1 MQHLD
6 PESLSLLALGEE
18 LGDNAADHLRSCGSC
33 ATDYAGLRRVVVAAK
48 PGPPDATALESPGPL
63 VWAGI
68 HRTLGLS
75 AAVAADPLESPAS
88 SGCPPAAASPTQT
101 LIQTHAQTQTQ
112 TKTQTKTQPPPTSPA
127 GSPTPLPSREEKT
140 TRKREPGRGSG
151 WIRRPGVWLAAA
163 AATTLL
169 AAGVFWSVQQ
179 NQPAVTPLALAEL
192 APVDQ
197 HSATGSAQVVET
209 KDGQRTLEV
218 RVDKN
223 EARGYQEV
231 WLIAPDLSRLV
242 SLGVMTSESGTFAVP
257 AGLDLGAYPIV
268 DVSDEPVD
276 GNPAHS
282 SVSIVRGTLAS

>member
-18 LGDNAADHLRSCGSC
+18 LGDDAADHLRSCASC
-33 ATDYAGLRRVVVAAK
+33 AADFAGFRRAVVAAK
-48 PGPPDATALESPGPL
+48 PGPADASALESPGPQ

-75 AAVAADPLESPAS
+75 AAVAADPLGSPAP
-88 SGCPPAAASPTQT
+88 SGSRPPAPAPGP
-101 LIQTHAQTQTQ
+101 AQTQ
-112 TKTQTKTQPPPTSPA
+112 PPAQSPAQSPA
-127 GSPTPLPSREEKT
+127 GPPTPLPSREDRAA
-140 TRKREPGRGSG
+140 RKRERGGGTG

-163 AATTLL
+163 ASAALL

-179 NQPAVTPLALAEL
+179 NQPAVTPLAQAAL

-197 HSATGSAQVVET
+197 HSATGSARVLET

-242 SLGVMTSESGTFAVP
+242 SLGVMTSDSGTFAVP
-257 AGLDLGAYPIV
+257 AGLDLGQYPIV

>member
-18 LGDNAADHLRSCGSC
+18 LGDDAADHLRSCASC
-33 ATDYAGLRRVVVAAK
+33 AADYVGLRRAVVAAK
-48 PGPPDATALESPGPL
+48 PGPLDDTALESPGPQ

-68 HRTLGLS
+68 HSALGLS
-75 AAVAADPLESPAS
+75 TAVAADPL
-88 SGCPPAAASPTQT
+88 GSPTSRDSSPQST
-101 LIQTHAQTQTQ
+101 S
-112 TKTQTKTQPPPTSPA
+112 QPPPSPVPS
-127 GSPTPLPSREEKT
+127 GSPTPLLFREERT
-140 TRKREPGRGSG
+140 ARKREPGGGSG

-163 AATTLL
+163 AATVLL
-169 AAGVFWSVQQ
+169 AGGVFWSVQQ
-179 NQPAVTPLALAEL
+179 NQPAVTPLAQAEL
-192 APVDQ
+192 SPVDQ
-197 HSATGSAQVVET
+197 HSATGSARVVEAT
-209 KDGQRTLEV
+209 DGQRSLEV

-257 AGLDLGAYPIV
+257 AGLDLGEYPIV

-282 SVSIVRGTLAS
+282 SVSIVRGTLSS

>member
-6 PESLSLLALGEE
+6 EESLSLLALGED
-18 LGDNAADHLRSCGSC
+18 LGDDAADHLRSCADC
-33 ATDYAGLRRVVVAAK
+33 AAEFAGLRRAVVAAR
-48 PGPPDATALESPGPL
+48 PGPEYAALAQPGPH

-68 HRTLGLS
+68 HSVLGLGS
-75 AAVAADPLESPAS
+75 AVAADPL
-88 SGCPPAAASPTQT
+88 GPP
-101 LIQTHAQTQTQ
+101 
-112 TKTQTKTQPPPTSPA
+112 PA
-127 GSPTPLPSREEKT
+127 GSAPPPRPQPPTPASAPAPFPSPEERQQRDS
-140 TRKREPGRGSG
+140 RKQDRSGGAG

-163 AATTLL
+163 AATALL

-179 NQPAVTPLALAEL
+179 NQPPVTPLARAEL

-197 HSATGSAQVVET
+197 HSATGSARVVEAA
-209 KDGQRTLEV
+209 DGQRTLEV
-218 RVDKN
+218 QVDKN

-242 SLGVMTSESGTFAVP
+242 SLGVMTSDSGTFALP
-257 AGLDLGAYPIV
+257 AGLDLSEYPIV

-282 SVSIVRGTLAS
+282 SVSIVRGTLAT

>member
-1 MQHLD
+1 
-6 PESLSLLALGEE
+6 
-18 LGDNAADHLRSCGSC
+18 
-33 ATDYAGLRRVVVAAK
+33 
-48 PGPPDATALESPGPL
+48 
-63 VWAGI
+63 
-68 HRTLGLS
+68 
-75 AAVAADPLESPAS
+75 
-88 SGCPPAAASPTQT
+88 
-101 LIQTHAQTQTQ
+101 
-112 TKTQTKTQPPPTSPA
+112 
-127 GSPTPLPSREEKT
+127 
-140 TRKREPGRGSG
+140 
-151 WIRRPGVWLAAA
+151 VWLAAA
-163 AATTLL
+163 AATALL

-179 NQPAVTPLALAEL
+179 NQPVVTPLAQAQL

-197 HSATGSAQVVET
+197 HSATGSAKVVEA

-218 RVDKN
+218 QVDRN

-257 AGLDLGAYPIV
+257 AGLDLADYPIV

>member
-18 LGDNAADHLRSCGSC
+18 LGDDAAVHLRSCDSC
-33 ATDYAGLRRVVVAAK
+33 AADYVGLRRTVVAVK
-48 PGPPDATALESPGPL
+48 PGPLDDTALESPGPQ

-68 HRTLGLS
+68 HSALGLS
-75 AAVAADPLESPAS
+75 TAVVADPLGSPAS
-88 SGCPPAAASPTQT
+88 SPQAQSPAPAAPQLPPADGAPTR
-101 LIQTHAQTQTQ
+101 
-112 TKTQTKTQPPPTSPA
+112 
-127 GSPTPLPSREEKT
+127 LPSRQE
-140 TRKREPGRGSG
+140 RAGRRQEPGGGSG

-179 NQPAVTPLALAEL
+179 NQPTVTPLAQADL

-197 HSATGSAQVVET
+197 HSATGSARVVEAA
-209 KDGQRTLEV
+209 DGQRTLEV

-257 AGLDLGAYPIV
+257 AGLDLGDYPIV

-282 SVSIVRGTLAS
+282 SVSIVRGTLAL

>member
-18 LGDNAADHLRSCGSC
+18 LGDDAADHLRSCASC
-33 ATDYAGLRRVVVAAK
+33 AADYAGFRRAVVAAK
-48 PGPPDATALESPGPL
+48 PGPTDGSALESPGPQ

-68 HRTLGLS
+68 HRSLGLS
-75 AAVAADPLESPAS
+75 AAVAADPLGSPAS
-88 SGCPPAAASPTQT
+88 SVSRLPAPAPDPT
-101 LIQTHAQTQTQ
+101 QTQTQ
-112 TKTQTKTQPPPTSPA
+112 PPA
-127 GSPTPLPSREEKT
+127 GPPTPLPSREDRAA
-140 TRKREPGRGSG
+140 RKRERGGGTG

-163 AATTLL
+163 ASAALL

-179 NQPAVTPLALAEL
+179 NQPAVTPLAQAAL

-197 HSATGSAQVVET
+197 HSATGSARVLET

-242 SLGVMTSESGTFAVP
+242 SLGVMTSDSGTFAVP
-257 AGLDLGAYPIV
+257 AGLDLGEYPIV

>member
-6 PESLSLLALGEE
+6 PESLGLLALGED
-18 LGDNAADHLRSCGSC
+18 LGDDAADHLRSCASC
-33 ATDYAGLRRVVVAAK
+33 AADYAGLRRAVLAAK
-48 PGPPDATALESPGPL
+48 PGPPDATALEPPGPQ

-68 HRTLGLS
+68 HRSLGLS
-75 AAVAADPLESPAS
+75 TAVAADPIGSPAS
-88 SGCPPAAASPTQT
+88 WRSRPPAPAPLPPQT
-101 LIQTHAQTQTQ
+101 
-112 TKTQTKTQPPPTSPA
+112 PA
-127 GSPTPLPSREEKT
+127 GPPTPLPSREEQPG
-140 TRKREPGRGSG
+140 RKREPGGGSG

-163 AATTLL
+163 AATALL

-179 NQPAVTPLALAEL
+179 NQPAVTPLAQTEL
-192 APVDQ
+192 APVAQ
-197 HSATGSAQVVET
+197 HSATGSARVVET

-218 RVDKN
+218 KVDKN

-257 AGLDLGAYPIV
+257 AGLDLREYPIV

-282 SVSIVRGTLAS
+282 SVSIVRGTLDS

>member
-6 PESLSLLALGEE
+6 PESLSLLALGED
-18 LGDNAADHLRSCGSC
+18 LGDDAAGHLRSCPSC
-33 ATDYAGLRRVVVAAK
+33 AADYAGFRRAVVAAK
-48 PGPPDATALESPGPL
+48 PGPPDASVLESPGPQ

-68 HRTLGLS
+68 HRTLTLS
-75 AAVAADPLESPAS
+75 AAVAADPLGFPGS
-88 SGCPPAAASPTQT
+88 SGSRPPAPAQPQPRPP
-101 LIQTHAQTQTQ
+101 QTHAQPRPPQTQ
-112 TKTQTKTQPPPTSPA
+112 AQPPA
-127 GSPTPLPSREEKT
+127 GSPTPLPSREDRAA
-140 TRKREPGRGSG
+140 RKQERGGGSG

-163 AATTLL
+163 ASTALL
-169 AAGVFWSVQQ
+169 AAGAFWSVQQ
-179 NQPAVTPLALAEL
+179 NQPAVNPLAQADL

-197 HSATGSAQVVET
+197 HSATGSARVLET
-209 KDGQRTLEV
+209 KDGQRTLQI

-242 SLGVMTSESGTFAVP
+242 SLGVMTSDSGTFAVP
-257 AGLDLGAYPIV
+257 AGLDLGEYPIV
-268 DVSDEPVD
+268 DVSDEPAD

>member
-18 LGDNAADHLRSCGSC
+18 LGDGAADHLRSCPSC
-33 ATDYAGLRRVVVAAK
+33 AADHAGFRRAVVAAK
-48 PGPPDATALESPGPL
+48 PGTPDAPVLESPGPQ

-68 HRTLGLS
+68 HRTLTLS
-75 AAVAADPLESPAS
+75 AAVAADPLGFPAS
-88 SGCPPAAASPTQT
+88 SGSRPPAPAPAQPRPPQAQPQPPAAS
-101 LIQTHAQTQTQ
+101 L
-112 TKTQTKTQPPPTSPA
+112 
-127 GSPTPLPSREEKT
+127 TPLPSRGDRAV
-140 TRKREPGRGSG
+140 RKQERGGGSG

-163 AATTLL
+163 ASTALL

-179 NQPAVTPLALAEL
+179 NQPAVNPLAQADL

-197 HSATGSAQVVET
+197 HSATGSARVLEA
-209 KDGQRTLEV
+209 KDGQRTLEI

-242 SLGVMTSESGTFAVP
+242 SLGVMTSDSGTFAVP
-257 AGLDLGAYPIV
+257 AGLDLGEYPIV

>member
-18 LGDNAADHLRSCGSC
+18 LGDDAAEHLRSCPGC
-33 ATDYAGLRRVVVAAK
+33 AAEYSSLRRAVVAAK
-48 PGPPDATALESPGPL
+48 PGPAATLESPGPQ

-68 HRTLGLS
+68 HRALGLS
-75 AAVAADPLESPAS
+75 SAVAADPL
-88 SGCPPAAASPTQT
+88 
-101 LIQTHAQTQTQ
+101 
-112 TKTQTKTQPPPTSPA
+112 
-127 GSPTPLPSREEKT
+127 GSPTSSGSGQSSPPQPQPPTGTVTALPSGEAGSR
-140 TRKREPGRGSG
+140 RKPDRSGRSG
-151 WIRRPGVWLAAA
+151 WLRRPGVWLAAA
-163 AATTLL
+163 AATALL
-169 AAGVFWSVQQ
+169 AGGVFWSVQQ
-179 NQPAVTPLALAEL
+179 NQPVVTPLAQAEL

-197 HSATGSAQVVET
+197 HSATGSARVVEA

-231 WLIAPDLSRLV
+231 WLIAPDLTRLV
-242 SLGVMTSESGTFAVP
+242 SLGVMTSESGTFPVP
-257 AGLDLGAYPIV
+257 AGLDLAEFPIV

>member
-1 MQHLD
+1 MQHPD

-18 LGDNAADHLRSCGSC
+18 LGDDAADHLRSCAKC
-33 ATDYAGLRRVVVAAK
+33 AAEYRGLRRAVMAAK
-48 PGPPDATALESPGPL
+48 PGPPDTTALEPPGTQ

-68 HRTLGLS
+68 HSALGLS
-75 AAVAADPLESPAS
+75 PAVAADPLGSRTSYGSPPPSQSQPPSLSPAP
-88 SGCPPAAASPTQT
+88 SGA
-101 LIQTHAQTQTQ
+101 
-112 TKTQTKTQPPPTSPA
+112 
-127 GSPTPLPSREEKT
+127 PTPLPTREERT
-140 TRKREPGRGSG
+140 GRTQEPGGRSG

-163 AATTLL
+163 AATALL
-169 AAGVFWSVQQ
+169 AAGAFWAVQQ
-179 NQPAVTPLALAEL
+179 YQPAVTPLAQAKL

-197 HSATGSAQVVET
+197 HSATGSARVIEA

-242 SLGVMTSESGTFAVP
+242 SLGVMTSESGTFSVP
-257 AGLDLGAYPIV
+257 AGLDLGEYPIV

>member
-18 LGDNAADHLRSCGSC
+18 LGDDAADHLRSCAGC
-33 ATDYAGLRRVVVAAK
+33 ASEYMGLRRAVVAAK
-48 PGPPDATALESPGPL
+48 PGPDAAALESPGPQ

-68 HRTLGLS
+68 HSALGLS
-75 AAVAADPLESPAS
+75 TAVAADPLGSPAA
-88 SGCPPAAASPTQT
+88 SGTRPA
-101 LIQTHAQTQTQ
+101 
-112 TKTQTKTQPPPTSPA
+112 PPPPS
-127 GSPTPLPSREEKT
+127 GSVTPLPTREDRAG
-140 TRKREPGRGSG
+140 RKRVPGGGSG
-151 WIRRPGVWLAAA
+151 WLRRPGVWLAAA
-163 AATTLL
+163 AATALL
-169 AAGVFWSVQQ
+169 AGGVFWSVQQ
-179 NQPAVTPLALAEL
+179 SQPAVTPLARAEL

-197 HSATGSAQVVET
+197 HSATGSARVVEA

-218 RVDKN
+218 RVDKV

-231 WLIAPDLSRLV
+231 WLIAPDLTRLV

-257 AGLDLGAYPIV
+257 AGLDLGEFPIV

>member
-18 LGDNAADHLRSCGSC
+18 LGDDAAEHLRSCAGC
-33 ATDYAGLRRVVVAAK
+33 AAEYASLRRAVVAAK
-48 PGPPDATALESPGPL
+48 PGPDTAALESPGPQ

-68 HRTLGLS
+68 HSALGLS
-75 AAVAADPLESPAS
+75 PAVAADPLGSPTASGSPAAFAPS
-88 SGCPPAAASPTQT
+88 PEQPASASV
-101 LIQTHAQTQTQ
+101 
-112 TKTQTKTQPPPTSPA
+112 
-127 GSPTPLPSREEKT
+127 TPLPSRE
-140 TRKREPGRGSG
+140 PGPGGKPDRSGGSG
-151 WIRRPGVWLAAA
+151 WLRRPGVWLAAA
-163 AATTLL
+163 AATALL

-179 NQPAVTPLALAEL
+179 NQPTVTPLAQAEL

-197 HSATGSAQVVET
+197 HSATGSARVVEAQ
-209 KDGQRTLEV
+209 DGQRTLEV

-231 WLIAPDLSRLV
+231 WLIAPDLTRLV
-242 SLGVMTSESGTFAVP
+242 SLGVMTSESGSFPVP
-257 AGLDLGAYPIV
+257 AGLDLAEYPIV

>member
-6 PESLSLLALGEE
+6 PESLSLMALGEE
-18 LGDNAADHLRSCGSC
+18 LGDDAAEHLRSCPGC
-33 ATDYAGLRRVVVAAK
+33 AAEYSSLRRAVVAAK
-48 PGPPDATALESPGPL
+48 PGAAVTLESPGPQ

-68 HRTLGLS
+68 HSALGLS
-75 AAVAADPLESPAS
+75 SAVAADPL
-88 SGCPPAAASPTQT
+88 
-101 LIQTHAQTQTQ
+101 
-112 TKTQTKTQPPPTSPA
+112 
-127 GSPTPLPSREEKT
+127 GSPTSSGSGQSSPPQPQPPTGTVTALPSGETGSR
-140 TRKREPGRGSG
+140 RKPDRSGGSG
-151 WIRRPGVWLAAA
+151 WLRRPGVWLAAA
-163 AATTLL
+163 AAIALL

-179 NQPAVTPLALAEL
+179 NQPVVTPLAQTEL

-197 HSATGSAQVVET
+197 HSATGSARVVEA

-231 WLIAPDLSRLV
+231 WLIAPDLTRLV
-242 SLGVMTSESGTFAVP
+242 SLGVMTSESGTFPVP
-257 AGLDLGAYPIV
+257 AGLDLAEYPIV

>member
-18 LGDNAADHLRSCGSC
+18 LGDDAAGHLRACPGC
-33 ATDYAGLRRVVVAAK
+33 AAEYAGLRRAVVAAK
-48 PGPPDATALESPGPL
+48 PGPAATALEPPGPQ

-68 HRTLGLS
+68 HSALGLS
-75 AAVAADPLESPAS
+75 SAVATDPL
-88 SGCPPAAASPTQT
+88 ASPTSSGSGQSS
-101 LIQTHAQTQTQ
+101 APRP
-112 TKTQTKTQPPPTSPA
+112 KSPPRSVT
-127 GSPTPLPSREEKT
+127 TLPSREERSH
-140 TRKREPGRGSG
+140 RKPDRSGGSG
-151 WIRRPGVWLAAA
+151 WLRRPGVWLAAA
-163 AATTLL
+163 AATALL
-169 AAGVFWSVQQ
+169 AGGVFWSVQQ
-179 NQPAVTPLALAEL
+179 NQPVVTPLAQAEL

-197 HSATGSAQVVET
+197 HSATGSARVVEA

-231 WLIAPDLSRLV
+231 WLIAPDLTRLV
-242 SLGVMTSESGTFAVP
+242 SLGVMTSESGTFPVP
-257 AGLDLGAYPIV
+257 AGLDLAEYPIV

>member
-6 PESLSLLALGEE
+6 PETLSLLAIGEE
-18 LGDNAADHLRSCGSC
+18 LGEDAADHLRTCASC
-33 ATDYAGLRRVVVAAK
+33 AAEYAGFRRAVVAAK
-48 PGPPDATALESPGPL
+48 PGPPDASVLEPPGPQ

-75 AAVAADPLESPAS
+75 AAVAADPLGSPAS
-88 SGCPPAAASPTQT
+88 GTSPSSPSPA
-101 LIQTHAQTQTQ
+101 
-112 TKTQTKTQPPPTSPA
+112 PPPPESPVS
-127 GSPTPLPSREEKT
+127 SPTPLPSREERA
-140 TRKREPGRGSG
+140 TRKREPGGGSG

-163 AATTLL
+163 ASTALL

-179 NQPAVTPLALAEL
+179 NQPAVIPLAQAEL

-197 HSATGSAQVVET
+197 HSATGSARVVEAE
-209 KDGQRTLEV
+209 DGQRTLEV

-242 SLGVMTSESGTFAVP
+242 SLGVMTSESGTFSVP
-257 AGLDLGAYPIV
+257 AGLDLGEYPIV

>member
-18 LGDNAADHLRSCGSC
+18 LGDDAADHLRSCASC
-33 ATDYAGLRRVVVAAK
+33 AADYAGLRRAVVAAK
-48 PGPPDATALESPGPL
+48 PGPPDASALEPPGPQ

-75 AAVAADPLESPAS
+75 AAVAADPLGSPAPGS
-88 SGCPPAAASPTQT
+88 RAPAP
-101 LIQTHAQTQTQ
+101 AQAQ
-112 TKTQTKTQPPPTSPA
+112 QPPESLA
-127 GSPTPLPSREEKT
+127 GAPTPLLSREERAA
-140 TRKREPGRGSG
+140 RKREPGGGSG

-163 AATTLL
+163 ASAALL

-179 NQPAVTPLALAEL
+179 NQPAVTPLAQAEL

-197 HSATGSAQVVET
+197 HSATGSARVVEAE
-209 KDGQRTLEV
+209 DGQRTLEV

-242 SLGVMTSESGTFAVP
+242 SLGVMTSESGTFSVP
-257 AGLDLGAYPIV
+257 AGLDLGEYPIV

-282 SVSIVRGTLAS
+282 SVSIVRGILAS

>member
-1 MQHLD
+1 VQHLD

-18 LGDNAADHLRSCGSC
+18 LGDDAAEHLRACPGC
-33 ATDYAGLRRVVVAAK
+33 EAEYAGLRRAVVAAK
-48 PGPPDATALESPGPL
+48 SGTYATALEPPGPQ

-68 HRTLGLS
+68 HSALGLS
-75 AAVAADPLESPAS
+75 PAVAANPLESPTS
-88 SGCPPAAASPTQT
+88 SGSGRSSEPQPQSPP
-101 LIQTHAQTQTQ
+101 
-112 TKTQTKTQPPPTSPA
+112 
-127 GSPTPLPSREEKT
+127 GSVTELPSREAG
-140 TRKREPGRGSG
+140 TRRKPDRNGGSG
-151 WIRRPGVWLAAA
+151 WLRRPGVWLAAA
-163 AATTLL
+163 AATAVL

-179 NQPAVTPLALAEL
+179 NQPVVTPLAQAEL

-197 HSATGSAQVVET
+197 HSATGSARVVEA

-231 WLIAPDLSRLV
+231 WLIAPDLTRLV
-242 SLGVMTSESGTFAVP
+242 SLGVMTSESGTFPVP
-257 AGLDLGAYPIV
+257 AGLDLADYPIV

>member
-18 LGDNAADHLRSCGSC
+18 LGDDAADHLRSCPSC
-33 ATDYAGLRRVVVAAK
+33 AADYAGFRRAVVAVK
-48 PGPPDATALESPGPL
+48 PGPPDASVLESPGPQ

-68 HRTLGLS
+68 YRTLGLS
-75 AAVAADPLESPAS
+75 AAVAADPLGSPS
-88 SGCPPAAASPTQT
+88 SRPPAPGQAP
-101 LIQTHAQTQTQ
+101 AQTQTQ
-112 TKTQTKTQPPPTSPA
+112 PQPQSPA
-127 GSPTPLPSREEKT
+127 GPPTPLPSREDRAV
-140 TRKREPGRGSG
+140 RKRERGGGAG
-151 WIRRPGVWLAAA
+151 WMRRPGVWLAAA
-163 AATTLL
+163 ASAALL

-179 NQPAVTPLALAEL
+179 NQPAVTPLAQAAL

-197 HSATGSAQVVET
+197 HSATGSARVLET

-242 SLGVMTSESGTFAVP
+242 SLGVMTSDSGNFAVP
-257 AGLDLGAYPIV
+257 AGLDLGEYPIV

>member
-18 LGDNAADHLRSCGSC
+18 LGDDAADHLRSCASC
-33 ATDYAGLRRVVVAAK
+33 AAEYMGLRRAVVAAK
-48 PGPPDATALESPGPL
+48 PGPDAAALESPGPQ

-68 HRTLGLS
+68 HSALGLS
-75 AAVAADPLESPAS
+75 TAVAADPL
-88 SGCPPAAASPTQT
+88 
-101 LIQTHAQTQTQ
+101 
-112 TKTQTKTQPPPTSPA
+112 
-127 GSPTPLPSREEKT
+127 GSPTASGTRPAPLPPPPSGSVTPLPTREDRAG
-140 TRKREPGRGSG
+140 RKQEPGGGSG
-151 WIRRPGVWLAAA
+151 WLRRPGVWLAAA
-163 AATTLL
+163 AATALL
-169 AAGVFWSVQQ
+169 AGGVFWSVQQ
-179 NQPAVTPLALAEL
+179 SQPAATPLARAEL

-197 HSATGSAQVVET
+197 HSATGSARVVEAT
-209 KDGQRTLEV
+209 DGQRTLEV
-218 RVDKN
+218 RVDKV

-231 WLIAPDLSRLV
+231 WLIAPDLTRLV

-257 AGLDLGAYPIV
+257 AGLDLGEFPIV

>member
-18 LGDNAADHLRSCGSC
+18 LGDDAADHLRSCPSC
-33 ATDYAGLRRVVVAAK
+33 AADYTGLRRAVVAAK
-48 PGPPDATALESPGPL
+48 PGPPDASVLESPGPR

-75 AAVAADPLESPAS
+75 AAVAADPLGSPAVS
-88 SGCPPAAASPTQT
+88 DSRPPAQAQPP
-101 LIQTHAQTQTQ
+101 QTQTQ
-112 TKTQTKTQPPPTSPA
+112 PPPQSPA
-127 GSPTPLPSREEKT
+127 GSPTPLPSREERAA
-140 TRKREPGRGSG
+140 RKREPRGGSG

-163 AATTLL
+163 ASTALL

-179 NQPAVTPLALAEL
+179 NQPAVTPLAQAEL

-197 HSATGSAQVVET
+197 HSATGSARVVET
-209 KDGQRTLEV
+209 QDGQRTLEV

-242 SLGVMTSESGTFAVP
+242 SLGVMTSESGNFSVP
-257 AGLDLGAYPIV
+257 AGLDLGEYPIV

>member
-18 LGDNAADHLRSCGSC
+18 LGDDAADHLRSCASC
-33 ATDYAGLRRVVVAAK
+33 AAEYRGLRRAVMAAK
-48 PGPPDATALESPGPL
+48 PGPPDAAALESPGTQ

-68 HRTLGLS
+68 HSALGLS
-75 AAVAADPLESPAS
+75 AAVSADPLGSRTSSGSRPPQSQPSSPSPAP
-88 SGCPPAAASPTQT
+88 SGSPIP
-101 LIQTHAQTQTQ
+101 L
-112 TKTQTKTQPPPTSPA
+112 PA
-127 GSPTPLPSREEKT
+127 GKERTGRKHQPS
-140 TRKREPGRGSG
+140 GRSG
-151 WIRRPGVWLAAA
+151 WFRRPGVWLAAA
-163 AATTLL
+163 AATALL

-179 NQPAVTPLALAEL
+179 NQPAVTPLAQAKL

-197 HSATGSAQVVET
+197 HSATGSARVIEA

-242 SLGVMTSESGTFAVP
+242 SLGVMTSESGTFSVP
-257 AGLDLGAYPIV
+257 AGLDLGEYPIV

>member
-18 LGDNAADHLRSCGSC
+18 LGDDAADHLRSCAGC
-33 ATDYAGLRRVVVAAK
+33 AADFAGLRRAVVAAK
-48 PGPPDATALESPGPL
+48 PGPDAVALEAPGPQ

-68 HRTLGLS
+68 HSALGLS
-75 AAVAADPLESPAS
+75 PAVAANPLAASDSPAPTAPSPSASSESPV
-88 SGCPPAAASPTQT
+88 SP
-101 LIQTHAQTQTQ
+101 
-112 TKTQTKTQPPPTSPA
+112 SPA
-127 GSPTPLPSREEKT
+127 PLPSWEERAA
-140 TRKREPGRGSG
+140 RKRKPGGGAG
-151 WIRRPGVWLAAA
+151 WMRRPGVWLAAA
-163 AATTLL
+163 AATVLL

-179 NQPAVTPLALAEL
+179 NQAQVTPLARAEL

-197 HSATGSAQVVET
+197 HSATGSARVVEA

-218 RVDKN
+218 QVNKN

-242 SLGVMTSESGTFAVP
+242 SLGVMTSDSGTFPVP
-257 AGLDLGAYPIV
+257 AGLNLSEYPIV

-282 SVSIVRGTLAS
+282 SVSIVRGTLVS

>member
-1 MQHLD
+1 VQHLD

-18 LGDNAADHLRSCGSC
+18 LGDDAADHLLSC
-33 ATDYAGLRRVVVAAK
+33 ASCAADYVGLRRAVMAAK
-48 PGPPDATALESPGPL
+48 PGPLDDTALESPGPQ

-68 HRTLGLS
+68 HSALGLS
-75 AAVAADPLESPAS
+75 AAVVADPLGSATSSSPQAQ
-88 SGCPPAAASPTQT
+88 PPAPATSQS
-101 LIQTHAQTQTQ
+101 
-112 TKTQTKTQPPPTSPA
+112 PPPA
-127 GSPTPLPSREEKT
+127 DSPTPLPSRRERAG
-140 TRKREPGRGSG
+140 RKQKPGGGSG

-163 AATTLL
+163 AATALL

-179 NQPAVTPLALAEL
+179 IQPAVTPLAQAEL

-197 HSATGSAQVVET
+197 HSATGSARVLEST
-209 KDGQRTLEV
+209 DGQRTLEV

-242 SLGVMTSESGTFAVP
+242 SLGVMTSESGIFAVP
-257 AGLDLGAYPIV
+257 AGLDLGDFPIV
-268 DVSDEPVD
+268 DVSDEPLD

-282 SVSIVRGTLAS
+282 SVSIVRGTLSS

>member
-18 LGDNAADHLRSCGSC
+18 LGDDAAEHLRSCASC
-33 ATDYAGLRRVVVAAK
+33 AAEYAGLRRAVLAAK
-48 PGPPDATALESPGPL
+48 PGPPDATALESPGPQ

-68 HRTLGLS
+68 HRALGLS
-75 AAVAADPLESPAS
+75 AAVAADPLGSPAS
-88 SGCPPAAASPTQT
+88 WDSRPPSPAPLPAQPQTETQPPAQPQPPAA
-101 LIQTHAQTQTQ
+101 
-112 TKTQTKTQPPPTSPA
+112 
-127 GSPTPLPSREEKT
+127 SPTPLPSREERAA
-140 TRKREPGRGSG
+140 RKRERGGGSG

-163 AATTLL
+163 AATALL

-179 NQPAVTPLALAEL
+179 NQPAVTPLAQAEL

-197 HSATGSAQVVET
+197 HSATGSARVVET

-257 AGLDLGAYPIV
+257 AGLDLGEYPIV

-282 SVSIVRGTLAS
+282 SVSIVRGTLDS